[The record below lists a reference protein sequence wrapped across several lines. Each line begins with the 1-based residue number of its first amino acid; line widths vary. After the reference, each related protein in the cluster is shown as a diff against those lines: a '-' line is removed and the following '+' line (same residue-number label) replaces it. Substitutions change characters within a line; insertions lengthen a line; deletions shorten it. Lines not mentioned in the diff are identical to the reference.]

1 MARPTGANVHVGK
14 AAALIVIAFA
24 LGFLVL
30 NDKGSSDF
38 AAAAAARAAVTNN
51 NDNFT
56 ETTLPAD
63 DEEDTTTT
71 TAATERQP
79 AQIKV
84 IAINATGRGGVAGQA
99 TTKLRN
105 AGYNALQPGNATQS
119 VTNTHPASVVY
130 YTAGY
135 QKEALT
141 VAALFSLPDSAVRA
155 MPNPSP
161 SPDIKPEANNAV
173 LVGTGIA
180 LT

>member
-1 MARPTGANVHVGK
+1 MARPSGTNVHVGK

-24 LGFLVL
+24 LGFVVL

-38 AAAAAARAAVTNN
+38 AAATAARNAVSSEI
-51 NDNFT
+51 DDSPV
-56 ETTLPAD
+56 TTLP
-63 DEEDTTTT
+63 ERESTTTT
-71 TAATERQP
+71 TASAERQP
-79 AQIKV
+79 GQIKV
-84 IAINATGRGGVAGQA
+84 IAINATGRAGVAGQA

-130 YTAGY
+130 YAAGY
-135 QKEALT
+135 QREALT

-155 MPNPSP
+155 LPTPSP
-161 SPDIKPEANNAV
+161 SPDIKPDTNIAV